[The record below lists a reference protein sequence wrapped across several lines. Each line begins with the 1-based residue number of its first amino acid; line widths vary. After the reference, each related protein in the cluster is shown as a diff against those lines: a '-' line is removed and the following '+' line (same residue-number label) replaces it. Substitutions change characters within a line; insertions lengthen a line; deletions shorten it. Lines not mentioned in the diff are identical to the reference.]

1 MANRTRIK
9 EPMLVKLRRKLI
21 LTNVAFAAL
30 VLVTV
35 GAAIVYSDYHQ
46 HERAIFVA
54 LERSVNM
61 DESGKPGAMPND
73 QQGLQAQGGM
83 PSEYL
88 ESSQYSSTSPVLD
101 SADDV
106 DSEGDG
112 SEAYDLEQDGDGDSE
127 EGIYVEKRD
136 ESNGRGSLSSGVAM
150 RDEDDGQFVAT
161 SVYEVSADSV
171 AINRMDSL
179 SLDTE
184 TEKEALGVAMGK
196 VSNMEA
202 GSTSKGRISSLGL
215 YYHAKVCSDGSV
227 RVAFAS
233 AGYVTQTLVP
243 LIRTLLLVGL
253 LAMACFVGVSALL
266 ARWAIRPVAHAW
278 QQQQQ
283 FVADASH
290 ELKTPLAVILANN
303 SIIMSDPQATVA
315 SQMQWVDS
323 TENEAHLMQDLV
335 NDMLYLAQA
344 ESTRGDVE
352 YDHVD
357 FSDIVQECVLQFESV
372 AFERTVM
379 MEDSIEE
386 GLMVKGDSARLHRL
400 VSTLVDNACKYADEG
415 GSVSVQLDREGQK
428 CRLAVRNSGTVIP
441 AEDLPHLFDRFY
453 RSDKARTRDV
463 GGFGLGLS
471 IAKGVVDDL
480 GGDIRASSTE
490 QDGTCFTVE
499 LPIALS

>member
-1 MANRTRIK
+1 M
-9 EPMLVKLRRKLI
+9 KLRRKLI

-46 HERAIFVA
+46 HERAVFVA
-54 LERSVNM
+54 LERSVDMN
-61 DESGKPGAMPND
+61 ESGKPGGAPDN
-73 QQGLQAQGGM
+73 QQGTPGQGGM
-83 PSEYL
+83 PSGYSEGD
-88 ESSQYSSTSPVLD
+88 QYSSMSLALD

-106 DSEGDG
+106 EAEEDDADDSALD
-112 SEAYDLEQDGDGDSE
+112 QDNDEDAGES
-127 EGIYVEKRD
+127 IYVERNE
-136 ESNGRGSLSSGVAM
+136 ESDDHGPLSAGAAM
-150 RDEDDGQFVAT
+150 RAGNDGQFVAT
-161 SVYEVSADSV
+161 SVYEVSPDLV
-171 AINRMDSL
+171 AISRMDAL
-179 SLDTE
+179 SLDAE
-184 TEKEALGVAMGK
+184 TEKAALGVAMGK
-196 VSNMEA
+196 VSTKEA
-202 GSTSKGRISSLGL
+202 GCTSSGRITSLGL
-215 YYHAKVCSDGSV
+215 YYHAKTYEGGTV

-233 AGYVTQTLVP
+233 AGYVTQTIGSLV
-243 LIRTLLLVGL
+243 RTLLLVGL

-352 YDHVD
+352 YDQVD

-372 AFERTVM
+372 AFERNVM
-379 MEDSIEE
+379 MEDAIAE
-386 GLMVKGDSARLHRL
+386 GLMVKGDSARLRRL
-400 VSTLVDNACKYADEG
+400 VSTLVDNACKYADVG
-415 GSVSVQLDREGQK
+415 GNVSVQLDRVGQK
-428 CRLAVRNSGTVIP
+428 CRLNVRNTGTVIP
-441 AEDLPHLFDRFY
+441 ADDLPHVFDRFY
-453 RSDKARTRDV
+453 RSDRARTREV

-480 GGDIRASSTE
+480 GGEIRVGSTK

-499 LPIALS
+499 LPISLS